1 MELATLV
8 YLLAFCIGLCFLIG
22 LVLKKKVVKTWGHA
36 IFGFISLL
44 VPVFN
49 VMMAGIL
56 VWIVV
61 GPYLAKLLTTPIF
74 EESR

>member
-1 MELATLV
+1 MELATLI
-8 YLLAFCIGLCFLIG
+8 YLLTFGIGLCFLIG

-49 VMMAGIL
+49 VMIAAIL
-56 VWIVV
+56 IWIVV
-61 GPYLAKLLTTPIF
+61 GPYLAKLLTKPIF
-74 EESR
+74 EEY